1 MVIRFYYRFTKSG
14 CAFFTKE
21 HVYMGTLTHP
31 SIYFAM
37 VATHSPSQSGL
48 IEHQSTKLGATYGS
62 EDKPEAGVW

>member
-21 HVYMGTLTHP
+21 HVYMGTLMHP

-37 VATHSPSQSGL
+37 VATHSPSQ
-48 IEHQSTKLGATYGS
+48 
-62 EDKPEAGVW
+62 